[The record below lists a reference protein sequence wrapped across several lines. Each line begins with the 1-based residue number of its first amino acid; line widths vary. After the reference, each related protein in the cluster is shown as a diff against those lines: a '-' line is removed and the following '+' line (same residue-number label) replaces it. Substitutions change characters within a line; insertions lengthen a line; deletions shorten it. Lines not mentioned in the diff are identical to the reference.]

1 MRCDNLSLE
10 CSLVVNSDVTSE
22 PRALSRNVR
31 PIQQKSTSP
40 YLNSSHSASTHPV
53 LPGYDLRRELVLLY
67 FQHVHDKHHSLFHQP
82 SVELELENERVPD
95 ILLYAMMALGAR
107 YVTGILFLDLV
118 LRSIRFSTS
127 TSLAHTEPR
136 YRGFEF
142 VGKAKSLL
150 DMTEISVTTIQ
161 ACVLLG
167 TISFSESKSEAEA
180 LYYAV
185 ANRLAFILDLLH
197 RPVAD
202 EIERQVNL
210 RSKYNHRDLFLL
222 T

>member
-1 MRCDNLSLE
+1 
-10 CSLVVNSDVTSE
+10 
-22 PRALSRNVR
+22 
-31 PIQQKSTSP
+31 
-40 YLNSSHSASTHPV
+40 
-53 LPGYDLRRELVLLY
+53 
-67 FQHVHDKHHSLFHQP
+67 
-82 SVELELENERVPD
+82 
-95 ILLYAMMALGAR
+95 
-107 YVTGILFLDLV
+107 
-118 LRSIRFSTS
+118 
-127 TSLAHTEPR
+127 
-136 YRGFEF
+136 
-142 VGKAKSLL
+142 
-150 DMTEISVTTIQ
+150 MTEISVTTIQ

-210 RSKYNHRDLFLL
+210 RSKYIQSDLFLL

>member
-1 MRCDNLSLE
+1 MRCDNLGLE

-22 PRALSRNVR
+22 HRALSRNVR

-40 YLNSSHSASTHPV
+40 YLNSSHSTSTYPV
-53 LPGYDLRRELVLLY
+53 LPGYNLRRELVLLY

-82 SVELELENERVPD
+82 SVGLELENEQVPD

-107 YVTGILFLDLV
+107 YVTGILFLNLI

-136 YRGFEF
+136 YRGSEF
-142 VGKAKSLL
+142 VEKAKILL
-150 DMTEISVTTIQ
+150 NMTEISVTTIQ

-210 RSKYNHRDLFLL
+210 RSKYNHRDFFLL

>member
-1 MRCDNLSLE
+1 
-10 CSLVVNSDVTSE
+10 
-22 PRALSRNVR
+22 
-31 PIQQKSTSP
+31 
-40 YLNSSHSASTHPV
+40 
-53 LPGYDLRRELVLLY
+53 VLLY

-82 SVELELENERVPD
+82 SVELELENEQVPD

-107 YVTGILFLDLV
+107 YVTGIFFLDLI

-136 YRGFEF
+136 YRGSEF
-142 VGKAKSLL
+142 VEKAKSLL

-197 RPVAD
+197 RPVAE

>member
-1 MRCDNLSLE
+1 
-10 CSLVVNSDVTSE
+10 
-22 PRALSRNVR
+22 
-31 PIQQKSTSP
+31 
-40 YLNSSHSASTHPV
+40 
-53 LPGYDLRRELVLLY
+53 VLLY

-82 SVELELENERVPD
+82 SVGLELENEQVPD

-107 YVTGILFLDLV
+107 YVTGILFLNLI

-136 YRGFEF
+136 YRGSEF
-142 VGKAKSLL
+142 VEKAKILL
-150 DMTEISVTTIQ
+150 NMTEISVTTIQ

-210 RSKYNHRDLFLL
+210 RSKYNHRDFFLL

>member
-202 EIERQVNL
+202 EIDRQVNL
-210 RSKYNHRDLFLL
+210 RSKYNHRNFFLL

>member
-10 CSLVVNSDVTSE
+10 CSLVVNSDVTPEHRS
-22 PRALSRNVR
+22 LSRNVR

-40 YLNSSHSASTHPV
+40 HLNSGHSPSTNAV

-82 SVELELENERVPD
+82 SVELELENGQVPD

-107 YVTGILFLDLV
+107 YVTGILFLDLI
-118 LRSIRFSTS
+118 LRSIRFSAS

-136 YRGFEF
+136 YRGSEF
-142 VGKAKSLL
+142 VEKAKSLL

>member
-10 CSLVVNSDVTSE
+10 CSLVVNSDVTSDH
-22 PRALSRNVR
+22 RALSRNVR
-31 PIQQKSTSP
+31 PIQQKSASP
-40 YLNSSHSASTHPV
+40 HLNPTPSPSTHNV
-53 LPGYDLRRELVLLY
+53 LPGYGLRRELVLLY

-82 SVELELENERVPD
+82 SVELELENGQVPD
-95 ILLYAMMALGAR
+95 ILLCAMMALGAR
-107 YVTGILFLDLV
+107 YVTSTLFLDLL
-118 LRSIRFSTS
+118 LRSTRFCTS

-136 YRGFEF
+136 YRGSEF
-142 VGKAKSLL
+142 VEKAKCLL
-150 DMTEISVTTIQ
+150 DMSDISITTIQ

-167 TISFSESKSEAEA
+167 TISFSESRSEAEA

-210 RSKYNHRDLFLL
+210 RSKCNYHTFYLP